1 MRLRDLSQEVV
12 ELGPRGA
19 LFRASWELR
28 TRVRAAAGRSPRSW
42 VHDEEATNDRSTE
55 PWTARL
61 PLADPLS
68 VAEALRGS
76 IAPDALRRLQT
87 VADGALAG
95 RILCFD
101 RWYGDYGHPIDW
113 NLNPVSGEGWPSGV
127 VASRAMRAHGRV
139 GDVKLT
145 WEIGRFPHAYYLA
158 RAAAFVPER
167 VPQYEEGLTAQILDF
182 AAANPEG
189 CGVHWASGQEIALR
203 LVAWLFALDT
213 LLVRGPTAE
222 AAGRAI
228 RMALAAGARQ
238 IEAGLA
244 YARVAVRN
252 NHVLSEALGLL
263 AAGTF
268 LSGSRAAGWRDTGLS
283 ILAEEAD
290 RQFYE
295 DGAYINQGHN
305 YHRSALL
312 MLLWASAFA
321 RAGGR
326 RLPDACTR
334 AMERSLTFLL
344 AHQNPSDGRLPNHG
358 ANDGSL
364 PGILST
370 CEFGDFRPILQ
381 TLSVVARGERLYEAG
396 AWDEMPLW
404 LVGPGALECPVRPP
418 SRASVSFAPTGYHVL
433 RGRDE
438 SSFCAFRCGSLRDR
452 FSQIDM
458 LHVDVW
464 WRGLN
469 VLTDAGSYLY
479 NGARAWHEH
488 FMRTG
493 SHNTVELDGRDQMLH
508 FRQFKTLYWTRASLC
523 RFDDHQDWALAEGE
537 HYGYR
542 RHPGQCVHRRSVLM
556 LKDDVWVV
564 VDRIDGDGDHD
575 VRLQWLCG
583 DFPFIADEANGAIA
597 LQTAKGPFTVRVFD
611 ERARAV
617 CATVVAGAEQPPR
630 GWRSLHYGE
639 KVAVPS
645 LVVEQRLPVP
655 ATFVSVLSGIDC
667 DVARCA
673 GRWQVRSS
681 GTIAT
686 FAVGDR
692 LVDSL
697 EVRALV
703 REVGTSRS

>member
-19 LFRASWELR
+19 LFRASWELC
-28 TRVRAAAGRSPRSW
+28 TRARAAAGRPPRSPS
-42 VHDEEATNDRSTE
+42 HPEETKESATV
-55 PWTARL
+55 PWTTRL
-61 PLADPLS
+61 PLADPVS
-68 VAEALRGS
+68 VASALGGRV
-76 IAPDALRRLQT
+76 APNALRRLQNA
-87 VADGALAG
+87 ADGALAG

-101 RWYGDYGHPIDW
+101 RWYADYGQPIDW
-113 NLNPVSGEGWPSGV
+113 SLNPVTGERWPSGV
-127 VASRAMRAHGRV
+127 IAARAMRDQGRV

-158 RAAAFVPER
+158 RAAAFIPER
-167 VPQYEEGLTAQILDF
+167 AAEYATGLTEQIVDF
-182 AAANPEG
+182 ARANPEG

-213 LLVRGPTAE
+213 LLVRGPTAAE
-222 AAGRAI
+222 ASRAI
-228 RMALAAGARQ
+228 ATALATGARH
-238 IEAGLA
+238 IEANLA

-290 RQFYE
+290 RQFYD

-321 RAGGR
+321 RAAGR

-334 AMERSLTFLL
+334 AMERSLIFLL
-344 AHQNPSDGRLPNHG
+344 AHQNATDGRLPNYG

-370 CEFGDFRPILQ
+370 CDFSDFRPLLQ
-381 TLSVVARGERLYEAG
+381 TLSVVLRGERLYQPG
-396 AWDEMPLW
+396 PWDEMPLW
-404 LVGPGALECPVRPP
+404 LVGPGVLDLPIRPP
-418 SRASVSFAPTGYHVL
+418 TRTSVSFALTGYHLL
-433 RGRDE
+433 RGADE
-438 SSFCAFRCGSLRDR
+438 SSFCTFRCGSLRDR

-458 LHVDVW
+458 LHLDVW

-469 VLTDAGSYLY
+469 VLTDGGSYLY
-479 NGARAWHEH
+479 NGPDVWHEH

-493 SHNTVELDGRDQMLH
+493 SHNTIELDGRDQMLH
-508 FRQFKTLYWTRASLC
+508 FRRFKTLYWTRASLR
-523 RFDDHQDWALAEGE
+523 RFEDHQGWALVDGE

-542 RHPGQCVHRRSVLM
+542 RHPGGCVHRRAVLM
-556 LKDDVWVV
+556 LKDDMWVV

-583 DFPFIADEANGAIA
+583 AFPFIADEANGGIG
-597 LQTAKGPFTVRVFD
+597 LQTPKGIFTVRVFD
-611 ERARAV
+611 EQARGV
-617 CATVVAGAEQPPR
+617 RATVVAGSEQPPR
-630 GWRSLHYGE
+630 GWLSIHYGD
-639 KVAVPS
+639 KVVVPS
-645 LVVEQRLPVP
+645 LVVEQRLRAPV
-655 ATFVSVLSGIDC
+655 TFVSVLSGTEYGITT
-667 DVARCA
+667 AA
-673 GRWQVRSS
+673 GKWHIVSADM
-681 GTIAT
+681 AT
-686 FAVGDR
+686 TFTVGDQ
-692 LVDSL
+692 LVGSV
-697 EVRALV
+697 ER
-703 REVGTSRS
+703 RSTETTHV

>member
-1 MRLRDLSQEVV
+1 MRLRDLSQELF
-12 ELGPRGA
+12 ELGPRGT
-19 LFRASWELR
+19 LFRASWEVR
-28 TRVRAAAGRSPRSW
+28 ARIRAAAGRPPRSW
-42 VHDEEATNDRSTE
+42 TQDEDEAAKDRTAE
-55 PWTARL
+55 PWTARPL
-61 PLADPLS
+61 LADPLS
-68 VAEALRGS
+68 VAEALRRS
-76 IAPDALRRLQT
+76 ITPDALRRLQT
-87 VADGALAG
+87 AADGALAG

-101 RWYGDYGHPIDW
+101 RWYADYGRPIDW
-113 NLNPVSGEGWPSGV
+113 NLNPVTGERWPSGV
-127 VASRAMRAHGRV
+127 IASRAMRVQRRV

-158 RAAAFVPER
+158 RAAALAPE
-167 VPQYEEGLTAQILDF
+167 QAAEYAAGLTAQILDF
-182 AAANPEG
+182 VAENPEG
-189 CGVHWASGQEIALR
+189 YGVHWASGQEIALR

-213 LLVRGPTAE
+213 LLTRGPNAE
-222 AAGRAI
+222 EAGRAI
-228 RMALAAGARQ
+228 RAALAAGARQ
-238 IEAGLA
+238 IEANLA
-244 YARVAVRN
+244 YARSAVRN

-263 AAGTF
+263 AAGTL
-268 LSGSRAAGWRDTGLS
+268 LSGSRAARWRDRGLS
-283 ILAEEAD
+283 ILDEEAG

-312 MLLWASAFA
+312 MLLWASVFV

-326 RLPDACTR
+326 RLPDGCTR

-344 AHQNPSDGRLPNHG
+344 AHQNPGDGRLPNYG

-370 CEFGDFRPILQ
+370 CDFSDFRPLLQ
-381 TLSVVARGERLYEAG
+381 TLSVVVRGERLYEPG

-418 SRASVSFAPTGYHVL
+418 SRTSVSFAPTGYHVL

-458 LHVDVW
+458 LHLDVW

-469 VLTDAGSYLY
+469 VLTDGGSYLY
-479 NGARAWHEH
+479 NGLHVWHEH

-493 SHNTVELDGRDQMLH
+493 SHNTIELDGRDQMLH
-508 FRQFKTLYWTRASLC
+508 FRQFKTLYWTRASLR
-523 RFDDHQDWALAEGE
+523 RFDDHEGWALVDGE

-556 LKDDVWVV
+556 LKADVWVV
-564 VDRIDGDGDHD
+564 VDRIDGTGDHS

-583 DFPFIADEANGAIA
+583 DFPFTADGANGTVA
-597 LQTAKGPFTVRVFD
+597 LHTPKGPFTVRVFD

-617 CATVVAGAEQPPR
+617 CATVVAGAEQAPR
-630 GWRSLHYGE
+630 GWLSLHYGE

-645 LVVEQRLPVP
+645 LVVERRLPTP
-655 ATFVSVLSGIDC
+655 ATFVSVLSGTDC
-667 DVARCA
+667 DVSTVAGKWELRSARKVA
-673 GRWQVRSS
+673 R
-681 GTIAT
+681 
-686 FAVGDR
+686 FAVGD
-692 LVDSL
+692 
-697 EVRALV
+697 ALV
-703 REVGTSRS
+703 ESVDVAHSLKELG